1 LNFQEIETCIM
12 AVKPSMKAPYK
23 PQLLGLLLES
33 ENFKDS
39 KTNLQAKMA
48 ILNPQNKNYSWAS
61 SPVWVAIQTQ
71 RCPSGEKLVSFDTK
85 TKIFKMNI
93 EQKLTSVQKAELK
106 KLIGGLLN

>member
-1 LNFQEIETCIM
+1 M
-12 AVKPSMKAPYK
+12 AVKPSMKAQYK

-39 KTNLQAKMA
+39 KSNLQAKMA

-61 SPVWVAIQTQ
+61 CPCWVAIQTQ
-71 RCPSGEKLVSFDTK
+71 KCPSGEKLVSFDTK

-93 EQKLTSVQKAELK
+93 DGKITSVQKATLK
-106 KLIGGLLN
+106 NLIGGLLN